1 MSLNFQNAGDYA
13 KAVYGDANSQHVG
26 SNGAIAMNNVSSVG
40 MKGGKNKNQSKKNQS
55 KKNQRGG
62 NNKSKKNQSKKN
74 QSKKNQSK
82 KNQSKKN
89 QQKGGKWMRSFD

>member
-40 MKGGKNKNQSKKNQS
+40 MKGGKNK
-55 KKNQRGG
+55 
-62 NNKSKKNQSKKN
+62 
-74 QSKKNQSK
+74 SK

>member
-40 MKGGKNKNQSKKNQS
+40 MKGG
-55 KKNQRGG
+55 RR
-62 NNKSKKNQSKKN
+62 NKSKKNQSKKN

-82 KNQSKKN
+82 KNQRGGKNKSKKNQSKKN
-89 QQKGGKWMRSFD
+89 QQKGGK

>member
-13 KAVYGDANSQHVG
+13 KAVYGDANSQYVG

-40 MKGGKNKNQSKKNQS
+40 MKGG
-55 KKNQRGG
+55 RR
-62 NNKSKKNQSKKN
+62 NKSKKNQSKKN

-89 QQKGGKWMRSFD
+89 QRGGKNKSKKNQSKKNQQKGGK

>member
-13 KAVYGDANSQHVG
+13 KAVYGDANSQQVG

-40 MKGGKNKNQSKKNQS
+40 MKGGKNK
-55 KKNQRGG
+55 
-62 NNKSKKNQSKKN
+62 SKKNQSKKN

-82 KNQSKKN
+82 KNQRGGKNKSKKNQSKKN
-89 QQKGGKWMRSFD
+89 QQKGGK